1 MLHTDPVP
9 TRNLLVTDWLSLLP
23 AKIQNTWFWDM
34 CWFTKTAAFS
44 FCPIIQV
51 NLWFSDKIMFP
62 KKKSIKKTIVHKHTS
77 TLAWSSKIQI
87 QHPPPPPQYKVNKI
101 NKESIKICFLPCKFS
116 GFMHLNSLFHY
127 YISFTAYTCTFVIIF
142 KQVFKN
148 FRSEF

>member
-1 MLHTDPVP
+1 MVLHTDPVP

-51 NLWFSDKIMFP
+51 NLRFSDKITFP
-62 KKKSIKKTIVHKHTS
+62 KKSKKKTIVHKHTS

-87 QHPPPPPQYKVNKI
+87 QHPPPPIKSKQNKQRI
-101 NKESIKICFLPCKFS
+101 HQNRLLTLQILWFYAFKFIISLLYFIHSLHMHICF
-116 GFMHLNSLFHY
+116 
-127 YISFTAYTCTFVIIF
+127 
-142 KQVFKN
+142 N
-148 FRSEF
+148 F

>member
-51 NLWFSDKIMFP
+51 NLRFNDKIMFP
-62 KKKSIKKTIVHKHTS
+62 KKKVKRKQLYIYTQALLHEVQKFRYNI
-77 TLAWSSKIQI
+77 
-87 QHPPPPPQYKVNKI
+87 PPPIKSKQNKQRI
-101 NKESIKICFLPCKFS
+101 HQNLLLTLQILWFYAFKFIISLLYFIHSLHMHIC
-116 GFMHLNSLFHY
+116 Y
-127 YISFTAYTCTFVIIF
+127 
-142 KQVFKN
+142 N
-148 FRSEF
+148 F